1 MVSRIKVLAGRNSRA
16 RANCHVLQGA
26 KRRDHALG
34 IDESGPKHGYMHV
47 LAGRCGATGAFRVHP
62 CGEDPGLILAAGA
75 AGYTTSFFHGTN
87 AIGVEADAPAGG
99 PECER
104 DRVMTYSVC
113 RCVGTRGSFLRRRSL
128 YCFRFTGML

>member
-1 MVSRIKVLAGRNSRA
+1 MVYMLLAGADGKHHA
-16 RANCHVLQGA
+16 RDGDKHCHVLQGA

-62 CGEDPGLILAAGA
+62 CVCGEDPGLILAAETPVLLA
-75 AGYTTSFFHGTN
+75 TMSFFHGTN

-104 DRVMTYSVC
+104 DRAMTYSVC

-128 YCFRFTGML
+128 